1 MPELRKDPIIGRW
14 VIIATE
20 RARRPQDFPVEHD
33 EAAGAATCP
42 FCPGA
47 EDKTPRE
54 LLAYRAGHTP
64 ANTPGWSVRVVP
76 NRYPALMIEGALD
89 KKGVGLYDKMNGIG
103 AHEVIIE
110 TPEHDRGL
118 ADLSAAELEA
128 VLRAWRERMVD
139 LARDQRFRYLLVF
152 KNHGRAAGAT
162 LAHSHSQL
170 IALPVVP
177 RTVKNEIDG
186 ARAHYEH
193 RDRCVF
199 CDIVGQ
205 ELDDGAR
212 VVYENDRFLS
222 FCPFA
227 PRFPFECCILPK
239 RHASAYELM
248 DRPDYAGLAD
258 ALRATLRK
266 LDGALD
272 HPPYNLMLHSAP
284 VGGTDR
290 DLPHFHWH
298 VELIPKLGSV
308 AGFEWGSGFY
318 INPVAPESAA
328 EFLRKVSP

>member
-1 MPELRKDPIIGRW
+1 MPELRKDPVVERW

-20 RARRPQDFPVEHD
+20 RARRPQDFPVQHD
-33 EAAGAATCP
+33 DAAGTATCP

-64 ANTPGWSVRVVP
+64 ANGPGWSVRVVP

-110 TPEHDRGL
+110 TPEHDRAL

-284 VGGTDR
+284 VGGADR

-318 INPVAPESAA
+318 INPVSPESAA